1 MVDRFVNEAGEM
13 SIARTRIEGELRSL
27 RGSLNDLTENVH
39 RLRSQLR
46 EIEIQAESQ
55 MQSRMAA
62 AEAQHEQFDPLE
74 MDRFTRFQELSR
86 MMAESL
92 SDVTTVQYNLVRNLD
107 AADTAIQSQARL
119 NRNLSQALMSVRM
132 VPFATLEDRLYRV
145 ARQSAKETGKKV
157 NLELNNTQIE
167 LDREVLEKM
176 TGPIEHLLRNA
187 VAHGIEARETREAAG
202 KSETGE
208 IVISLTQQ
216 TNEVV
221 IELADDGGGLAFDRI
236 RARAVERGLLGAG
249 EEADE
254 RRLTSLIFEPGFTTA
269 EQLSGLAGRGVGM
282 DVVKNA
288 TTALGG
294 RIETTSEAGSRH
306 AFPPVPAD
314 DAGGDAVAA
323 GEQRRQDLRHSV
335 IDGEARPRAQGR
347 RRHCAAAGRRRRTG
361 WITTTP
367 ITICL
372 DCSATPTPSRATA
385 PGCCWSERQ
394 RTDGAR
400 SGRTARQSGSRGE
413 AGRRSTVAAR
423 RHRRSD
429 RAGRRRG
436 NAHHQPCI
444 AGIARR
450 HHGQPPG
457 HR

>member
-1 MVDRFVNEAGEM
+1 MHPPECTGPRRRRGAQRERPSVRVRSDMVDRFVNEAGEM

-27 RGSLNDLTENVH
+27 RGSLNDLTENVQ

-187 VAHGIEARETREAAG
+187 VAHGIEARE
-202 KSETGE
+202 
-208 IVISLTQQ
+208 V
-216 TNEVV
+216 
-221 IELADDGGGLAFDRI
+221 
-236 RARAVERGLLGAG
+236 AR
-249 EEADE
+249 
-254 RRLTSLIFEPGFTTA
+254 S
-269 EQLSGLAGRGVGM
+269 
-282 DVVKNA
+282 
-288 TTALGG
+288 
-294 RIETTSEAGSRH
+294 
-306 AFPPVPAD
+306 
-314 DAGGDAVAA
+314 
-323 GEQRRQDLRHSV
+323 RRQVGNRRDRHFT
-335 IDGEARPRAQGR
+335 D
-347 RRHCAAAGRRRRTG
+347 AA
-361 WITTTP
+361 
-367 ITICL
+367 
-372 DCSATPTPSRATA
+372 D
-385 PGCCWSERQ
+385 Q
-394 RTDGAR
+394 
-400 SGRTARQSGSRGE
+400 
-413 AGRRSTVAAR
+413 
-423 RHRRSD
+423 
-429 RAGRRRG
+429 
-436 NAHHQPCI
+436 
-444 AGIARR
+444 
-450 HHGQPPG
+450 
-457 HR
+457 